1 MVRESNTEIETAEEN
16 LTDKYGH
23 EILPRQMFFKGNY
36 LERVVTKRNHQTFKK
51 MPIRAFYL

>member
-1 MVRESNTEIETAEEN
+1 MVGESNTEIETAEEN

-23 EILPRQMFFKGNY
+23 EILPRQMFFKRNY
-36 LERVVTKRNHQTFKK
+36 LERIVTKRNPQK

>member
-23 EILPRQMFFKGNY
+23 EILPWQMFFKGNY
-36 LERVVTKRNHQTFKK
+36 LERAVTGLFIYRSSVVLCKK
-51 MPIRAFYL
+51 TL